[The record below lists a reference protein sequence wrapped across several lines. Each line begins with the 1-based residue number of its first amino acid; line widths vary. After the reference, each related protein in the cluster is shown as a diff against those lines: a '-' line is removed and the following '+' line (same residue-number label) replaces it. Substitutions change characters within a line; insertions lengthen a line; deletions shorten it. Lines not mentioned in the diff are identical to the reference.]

1 MRLKNKVAVV
11 SGGSSG
17 IGKAICERFATH
29 GAKVAV
35 NYAEEAD
42 RDYPDAA
49 QDVVDTIVANGGEA
63 VAFEANM
70 GDKSAIDQMVKVVLE
85 RWGKID
91 IMVANAGVCPF
102 EEFLRIDEPLLD
114 KVVSVN

>member
-11 SGGSSG
+11 SGGSRG

-42 RDYPDAA
+42 HDYPDAA

-63 VAFEANM
+63 VAFKANM

-85 RWGKID
+85 RCVG
-91 IMVANAGVCPF
+91 
-102 EEFLRIDEPLLD
+102 
-114 KVVSVN
+114 